1 MRSSAYGTVTAGALL
16 VLGLAV
22 SPANA
27 DTLRR
32 SIDLEEFPRAKLT
45 FDNGDGEKQSIGNRP
60 LKINIRHESKKL
72 KDALCDESGLTNIKR
87 TAKGITIGFSIK
99 VNADGGPLT
108 LTDSAIC
115 DSVKRRGSM
124 DLACSVE
131 DDGGQFT
138 LAIET
143 NSDFCPGFDM
153 IIEAGDSVRIGIGEG
168 PDGGPAD
175 APNVMLKAPPSV
187 DLVLPL
193 EK

>member
-1 MRSSAYGTVTAGALL
+1 MRSSAYRLVAAGTLL
-16 VLGLAV
+16 VLGMTAA
-22 SPANA
+22 PASA

-108 LTDSAIC
+108 LTEEAIC
-115 DSVKRRGSM
+115 DVKSKGSM
-124 DLACSVE
+124 DLDCGVV
-131 DDGGQFT
+131 DDGGRFT

-143 NSDFCPGFDM
+143 NSEFCPGIDM
-153 IIEAGDSVRIGIGEG
+153 IIEAGDSVRIGAGDG
-168 PDGGPAD
+168 PDGDRAD
-175 APNVMLKAPPSV
+175 APEVMLKAPSSV